1 MSFYLFLSKQHIF
14 TKSQKHSIIQQ
25 IINTNSVI
33 YKKQLKRTKNNKKR
47 EREREPEKRV
57 QRVETSNFLKGAKP
71 LLMPLCI
78 FSSIASHSNE

>member
-1 MSFYLFLSKQHIF
+1 MSFYLFLSKQQIF

-33 YKKQLKRTKNNKKR
+33 YKKQLKRTKNNKR

-78 FSSIASHSNE
+78 FSSIASHSNQ